1 MAEQKPK
8 FEVLYSEEADAFL
21 DKQSDKVRAKIL
33 YNIAKA
39 SYTNDPKLFKKL
51 ENGESADVLCRY
63 TEYNIN
69 GDSLKST
76 NDNSFSKSTLCEKMT
91 VRNTS
96 GTFTASFVYGNM
108 PNIYGTLSV
117 PSGWLIPLRYIN
129 LGRLASDEDRLAHVK
144 IIVPHNQGQPNA
156 TSNVYACFYDIV
168 YQRGN

>member
-1 MAEQKPK
+1 MMQSNSNICSDAHAPTASTRKGRGALRFCYTWLACLCLMACSTQ
-8 FEVLYSEEADAFL
+8 
-21 DKQSDKVRAKIL
+21 
-33 YNIAKA
+33 
-39 SYTNDPKLFKKL
+39 
-51 ENGESADVLCRY
+51 
-63 TEYNIN
+63 YNIN